1 MIRETA
7 VVTDSAAYLPQGLI
21 AQHGVLVAP
30 LSVEIDGDEYLEG
43 VDITADEFYGRVG
56 DARSVSTSQPS
67 IGRLIECYQQ
77 AAEAGAKHILSIH
90 IGANMSG
97 TVQSAQLAAESSDV
111 PVTVVDTGQASFAEG
126 LCVMEAI
133 EALECGANATDVM
146 ERVRSASA
154 VVGNTFVVRALELA
168 ARGGRLTGDVPDS
181 VAGVP
186 VMALMESGMEVVAM
200 AKSLDEA
207 VNTMTGHVQTAI
219 NNAPGKQFRVGVGHG
234 ASPEIA
240 AALRERI
247 EGLSAVAEVLD
258 YVVGPSMG
266 SHTGP
271 GTAGAVFIPR
281 PVAA

>member
-1 MIRETA
+1 VIRDT
-7 VVTDSAAYLPQGLI
+7 VVVIDSAAYLPQALI
-21 AQHGVLVAP
+21 DRHGVLVAP

-43 VDITADEFYGRVG
+43 VDITADEFYQRIG

-67 IGRLIECYQQ
+67 IGRIIECYQR
-77 AAEAGAKHILSIH
+77 AAEVGAKHILSIH
-90 IGANMSG
+90 IGANVSG
-97 TVQSAQLAAESSDV
+97 TVQSAQLAAGSSEI

-133 EALECGANATDVM
+133 EALECGADAIDVM
-146 ERVRSASA
+146 ERVRLASA
-154 VVGNTFVVRALELA
+154 VVGNTFVVKALDLA
-168 ARGGRLTGDVPDS
+168 ERGGRLSGDVSD
-181 VAGVP
+181 VAVGVP

-200 AKSLDEA
+200 AKSVAEA
-207 VNTMTGHVQTAI
+207 VDTMAGHVLTAI
-219 NNAPGKQFRVGVGHG
+219 DNAPGKQFRIGVGHG
-234 ASPEIA
+234 AAPEIA

-247 EGLSAVAEVLD
+247 EGLSAVAEVID

-281 PVAA
+281 PVVP

>member
-1 MIRETA
+1 VIRETT
-7 VVTDSAAYLPQGLI
+7 VVIDSAAYLPQALI
-21 AQHGVLVAP
+21 DRHGVLVAP

-43 VDITADEFYGRVG
+43 VDITADEFYQRIG
-56 DARSVSTSQPS
+56 DAKSGSTSQPS
-67 IGRLIECYQQ
+67 IGRLIECYQR
-77 AAEAGAKHILSIH
+77 AAEGGAKHILSIH
-90 IGANMSG
+90 IGANVSG

-133 EALECGANATDVM
+133 EALECGADAIDVM
-146 ERVRSASA
+146 ERVRLASA
-154 VVGNTFVVRALELA
+154 VVGNTFVVKALDLA
-168 ARGGRLTGDVPDS
+168 GRGGRLTGDVQDA

-200 AKSLDEA
+200 AKSVDEA
-207 VNTMTGHVQTAI
+207 VDTMAGHVQTAI

-234 ASPEIA
+234 AAPEIA

-247 EGLSAVAEVLD
+247 EGLSAVAEVVD
-258 YVVGPSMG
+258 YIVGPSMG
-266 SHTGP
+266 SHTGS

-281 PVAA
+281 PVAP

>member
-1 MIRETA
+1 VIRETA
-7 VVTDSAAYLPQGLI
+7 VVTDSAAYLPQALI

-90 IGANMSG
+90 IGANVSG
-97 TVQSAQLAAESSDV
+97 TVQSAQLAAESSEI